1 MYLRDGIVLMVITV
15 SDKAEYTFK
24 VNDNTALIAKF
35 EKSSE
40 ADVKITNIQKV
51 DDLTVVKGT
60 SFDSLNLPNK
70 VSITLENNET
80 EEVDVTWNKA
90 SYKANEC
97 GTYVLEG
104 TLTLPEGVV
113 NPDGLK
119 VVVKVTVE
127 NKKYTVVVDSDREH
141 GYCLYG

>member
-1 MYLRDGIVLMVITV
+1 M
-15 SDKAEYTFK
+15 
-24 VNDNTALIAKF
+24 
-35 EKSSE
+35 
-40 ADVKITNIQKV
+40 KITSIQKL

-127 NKKYTVVVDSDREH
+127 NKTYTIAVDSDKNMGTVKMNKEDGIYEEGSNVTVTAKANKR
-141 GYCLYG
+141 L